1 MLIERLN
8 ILLPYQV
15 RRLTEEDG
23 DEIFALQRRH
33 PEYHALFLNHK
44 AKKADVL
51 SDLTSIPEGV
61 LPENKF
67 YLGMYDADKLVAI
80 ADVVLNFPTSKTAW
94 LGLIMVDYD
103 VVVQGIG
110 GKIIEMLKRAL
121 MREQFEQLC
130 TIVPTESDVGS
141 FFDAHGF
148 STGEEMPMGVR
159 EDGCEIVGKLRTVD
173 LNVIK

>member
-44 AKKADVL
+44 VKKADVL

-67 YLGMYDADKLVAI
+67 YLGI
-80 ADVVLNFPTSKTAW
+80 
-94 LGLIMVDYD
+94 YD
-103 VVVQGIG
+103 VVGQGIG
-110 GKIIEMLKRAL
+110 GKIIEKLKQAL
-121 MREQFEQLC
+121 MRERFKQLC
-130 TIVPTESDVGS
+130 TLVPIESDVGS

-148 STGEEMPMGVR
+148 LTGEEMPMGVR

-173 LNVIK
+173 LNIIK

>member
-44 AKKADVL
+44 VKKADVL

-67 YLGMYDADKLVAI
+67 YLGMYD
-80 ADVVLNFPTSKTAW
+80 VV
-94 LGLIMVDYD
+94 G
-103 VVVQGIG
+103 QGIG
-110 GKIIEMLKRAL
+110 GKIIEKLKQAL
-121 MREQFEQLC
+121 MRERFKQLC
-130 TIVPTESDVGS
+130 TLVPIESDVGS

-148 STGEEMPMGVR
+148 LTGEEMPMGVR

-173 LNVIK
+173 LNIIK

>member
-44 AKKADVL
+44 AEKADVL

-67 YLGMYDADKLVAI
+67 YLGMYD
-80 ADVVLNFPTSKTAW
+80 VV
-94 LGLIMVDYD
+94 G
-103 VVVQGIG
+103 QGIG
-110 GKIIEMLKRAL
+110 GKIIEKLKQAL
-121 MREQFEQLC
+121 MRERFKQLC
-130 TIVPTESDVGS
+130 TLVPIESDVGS

-148 STGEEMPMGVR
+148 LTGEEMPMGVR

-173 LNVIK
+173 LNIIK

>member
-23 DEIFALQRRH
+23 DEIFALQRIH

-44 AKKADVL
+44 AEKADVL

-67 YLGMYDADKLVAI
+67 YLGMYD
-80 ADVVLNFPTSKTAW
+80 VV
-94 LGLIMVDYD
+94 G
-103 VVVQGIG
+103 QGIG
-110 GKIIEMLKRAL
+110 GKIIEMLKQAL
-121 MREQFEQLC
+121 MRERFKQLC
-130 TIVPTESDVGS
+130 TLVPIESDVGS

-148 STGEEMPMGVR
+148 LTGEEMPMGVR

>member
-44 AKKADVL
+44 AEKADVL

-67 YLGMYDADKLVAI
+67 YLGMYD
-80 ADVVLNFPTSKTAW
+80 VV
-94 LGLIMVDYD
+94 G
-103 VVVQGIG
+103 QGIG
-110 GKIIEMLKRAL
+110 GKIIEMLKQAL
-121 MREQFEQLC
+121 MRERFKQLC
-130 TIVPTESDVGS
+130 TLVPIESNVGS

-148 STGEEMPMGVR
+148 LTGEEMPMGVR

>member
-8 ILLPYQV
+8 VLLPYQV

-44 AKKADVL
+44 VKKADVL

-67 YLGMYDADKLVAI
+67 YLGIYDADDLVAI
-80 ADVVLNFPTSKTAW
+80 ADVV
-94 LGLIMVDYD
+94 G
-103 VVVQGIG
+103 QGIG
-110 GKIIEMLKRAL
+110 GKIIEMLKQAL

-148 STGEEMPMGVR
+148 LTGEEMPMGVR

>member
-44 AKKADVL
+44 VKKADVL

-67 YLGMYDADKLVAI
+67 YLGMYDVDNLVAI
-80 ADVVLNFPTSKTAW
+80 ADVVLNFPTSQTA
-94 LGLIMVDYD
+94 
-103 VVVQGIG
+103 
-110 GKIIEMLKRAL
+110 
-121 MREQFEQLC
+121 
-130 TIVPTESDVGS
+130 
-141 FFDAHGF
+141 
-148 STGEEMPMGVR
+148 
-159 EDGCEIVGKLRTVD
+159 
-173 LNVIK
+173 

>member
-1 MLIERLN
+1 
-8 ILLPYQV
+8 
-15 RRLTEEDG
+15 
-23 DEIFALQRRH
+23 
-33 PEYHALFLNHK
+33 
-44 AKKADVL
+44 
-51 SDLTSIPEGV
+51 
-61 LPENKF
+61 
-67 YLGMYDADKLVAI
+67 MYDADKLVAI

-103 VVVQGIG
+103 VVGQGIG

-148 STGEEMPMGVR
+148 STGEEMLMGVR

>member
-44 AKKADVL
+44 VKKADVL

-67 YLGMYDADKLVAI
+67 YLGIYDVDNLVAI

-103 VVVQGIG
+103 VVGQGIG
-110 GKIIEMLKRAL
+110 GKIIEMLK
-121 MREQFEQLC
+121 
-130 TIVPTESDVGS
+130 
-141 FFDAHGF
+141 
-148 STGEEMPMGVR
+148 
-159 EDGCEIVGKLRTVD
+159 
-173 LNVIK
+173 

>member
-23 DEIFALQRRH
+23 DEIFALQRIH

-44 AKKADVL
+44 AEKADVL

-67 YLGMYDADKLVAI
+67 YLGMYD
-80 ADVVLNFPTSKTAW
+80 VVS
-94 LGLIMVDYD
+94 
-103 VVVQGIG
+103 QGIG
-110 GKIIEMLKRAL
+110 GKIIEMLKQAL
-121 MREQFEQLC
+121 MRERFKQLC
-130 TIVPTESDVGS
+130 TLVPIESDVGS

-148 STGEEMPMGVR
+148 LTGEEMPMGVR

>member
-44 AKKADVL
+44 VKKADVL

-67 YLGMYDADKLVAI
+67 ISEFMM
-80 ADVVLNFPTSKTAW
+80 S
-94 LGLIMVDYD
+94 
-103 VVVQGIG
+103 
-110 GKIIEMLKRAL
+110 
-121 MREQFEQLC
+121 
-130 TIVPTESDVGS
+130 TIS
-141 FFDAHGF
+141 
-148 STGEEMPMGVR
+148 
-159 EDGCEIVGKLRTVD
+159 LRLLT
-173 LNVIK
+173 LY

>member
-15 RRLTEEDG
+15 RRLTEEAG

-44 AKKADVL
+44 VKKADVL

-67 YLGMYDADKLVAI
+67 YLGIYDADDLVAI
-80 ADVVLNFPTSKTAW
+80 ADVILNFPTSKTAW

-103 VVVQGIG
+103 VVGQGI
-110 GKIIEMLKRAL
+110 GKIIEKLKQAL
-121 MREQFEQLC
+121 MRERFKQLC
-130 TIVPTESDVGS
+130 TLVPIESDVGS

-148 STGEEMPMGVR
+148 STGEEMLMGVR

>member
-44 AKKADVL
+44 AEKADVL

-67 YLGMYDADKLVAI
+67 YLGMYD
-80 ADVVLNFPTSKTAW
+80 VV
-94 LGLIMVDYD
+94 G
-103 VVVQGIG
+103 QGIG
-110 GKIIEMLKRAL
+110 GKIIEMLKQAL
-121 MREQFEQLC
+121 MRERFKQLC
-130 TIVPTESDVGS
+130 TLVPIESDVGS

-148 STGEEMPMGVR
+148 LTGEEMPMGVR

>member
-8 ILLPYQV
+8 VLLPYQV

-33 PEYHALFLNHK
+33 PKYHALFLNHK
-44 AKKADVL
+44 VKKADVL

-67 YLGMYDADKLVAI
+67 YLGMYDVDNLVAI
-80 ADVVLNFPTSKTAW
+80 ADVVLNFPTSQTAW

-103 VVVQGIG
+103 VVGQGIG
-110 GKIIEMLKRAL
+110 GKIIEMLKQAL

-130 TIVPTESDVGS
+130 TIVPTGSDVGS

-148 STGEEMPMGVR
+148 STGEEMLMGVR

>member
-44 AKKADVL
+44 VKKADVL

-67 YLGMYDADKLVAI
+67 YLGIYDVDNLVAI
-80 ADVVLNFPTSKTAW
+80 ADVVLNFPTSKNRMA
-94 LGLIMVDYD
+94 GAD
-103 VVVQGIG
+103 
-110 GKIIEMLKRAL
+110 
-121 MREQFEQLC
+121 
-130 TIVPTESDVGS
+130 
-141 FFDAHGF
+141 HG
-148 STGEEMPMGVR
+148 R
-159 EDGCEIVGKLRTVD
+159 L
-173 LNVIK
+173 

>member
-44 AKKADVL
+44 VKKADVL

-67 YLGMYDADKLVAI
+67 YLGMYD
-80 ADVVLNFPTSKTAW
+80 VV
-94 LGLIMVDYD
+94 G
-103 VVVQGIG
+103 QGIG
-110 GKIIEMLKRAL
+110 GKIIEKLKQAL
-121 MREQFEQLC
+121 MRERFKQLC
-130 TIVPTESDVGS
+130 TLVPVESDVGS

-148 STGEEMPMGVR
+148 LTGEEMPMGVR

-173 LNVIK
+173 LNIIK

>member
-8 ILLPYQV
+8 VLLPYQV

-33 PEYHALFLNHK
+33 PEYQELFLNHK
-44 AKKADVL
+44 VKKADVL

-67 YLGMYDADKLVAI
+67 YLGMYDVDNLVAI

-103 VVVQGIG
+103 VVGQGIG
-110 GKIIEMLKRAL
+110 GKIIEKLKQAL
-121 MREQFEQLC
+121 MRERFKQLC
-130 TIVPTESDVGS
+130 TLVPIESDVGS

-148 STGEEMPMGVR
+148 LTGEEMPMGVR

>member
-44 AKKADVL
+44 AEKADVL

-67 YLGMYDADKLVAI
+67 YLGMYD
-80 ADVVLNFPTSKTAW
+80 VV
-94 LGLIMVDYD
+94 G
-103 VVVQGIG
+103 QGIG
-110 GKIIEMLKRAL
+110 GKIIEMLKQAL
-121 MREQFEQLC
+121 TGGQISMIEYFVEVSVVYQSKQNYLQLENQYQKAMAK
-130 TIVPTESDVGS
+130 IY
-141 FFDAHGF
+141 
-148 STGEEMPMGVR
+148 
-159 EDGCEIVGKLRTVD
+159 KNQL
-173 LNVIK
+173 